1 MRKDVYSRHIK
12 NYQTH
17 WWFKARRNIIQE
29 ILKISIKKKKYE
41 ILDFGAGSGT
51 NINML
56 ANFGF
61 VYLYEKDKKTQKY
74 LIKKFKNKKKF
85 KIINKN
91 YLNKKKFDI
100 IVAADVLEHIKND
113 KKIIKQFHKR
123 LKNSGFLVLTVPA
136 FNFLYS
142 KKDITLKHYRRYSL
156 TEIKKLIP
164 DELKIKTVALCGGS
178 GKSFI
183 HDVVQKEVDLYI
195 TGELGYHDMQYLR
208 QQRVG
213 VILLGHYQSESFV
226 LDVIRQRLDHLDLE
240 IDIVK

>member
-17 WWFKARRNIIQE
+17 WWLKARRNIIQE
-29 ILKISIKKKKYE
+29 ILKNSIKKKKYE

-164 DELKIKTVALCGGS
+164 DELKCIKLSYYNFFLFFPIVISIIFFKLFNIQFIDTVEKTPNTIINKLLYYIFNLE
-178 GKSFI
+178 KFFLKFI
-183 HDVVQKEVDLYI
+183 NFPF
-195 TGELGYHDMQYLR
+195 
-208 QQRVG
+208 G
-213 VILLGHYQSESFV
+213 VSLILFAKK
-226 LDVIRQRLDHLDLE
+226 IR
-240 IDIVK
+240 

>member
-29 ILKISIKKKKYE
+29 ILKNSIKKKKYE

-164 DELKIKTVALCGGS
+164 DELKSIKLSYYNFFLFFPIVISIIFFKLFNIQFIDTVEKTPNTIINKLLYYIFNLE
-178 GKSFI
+178 KFFLKFI
-183 HDVVQKEVDLYI
+183 NFPF
-195 TGELGYHDMQYLR
+195 
-208 QQRVG
+208 G
-213 VILLGHYQSESFV
+213 VSLILFAKK
-226 LDVIRQRLDHLDLE
+226 IR
-240 IDIVK
+240 